1 MAHRI
6 FDRAQ
11 QLTTSTGAGALVL
24 GAVPQGMLGFADQS
38 PPAAEGDTFW
48 GTIFHLTAA
57 EVETTLCTYHA
68 DGTITRAAT
77 PLSSTTGAKIAF
89 SAGTKTITCVAP
101 ASKSVIAD
109 PNGLFEFPGPIATKG
124 QRETVAA
131 PSISAGVLTLDLSA
145 ATVFKVALTA
155 NVTTLTLAGA
165 VAGFATSFILE
176 LTADGTARAFTM
188 PGNVTALDGPYT
200 PSSTNGKRDR
210 LIFETDDG
218 GTTWLM
224 GIRAQNY

>member
-24 GAVPQGMLGFADQS
+24 GAVPQGMLGFAYQS

-89 SAGTKTITCVAP
+89 SAGTKIITCVAP

-131 PSISAGVLTLDLSA
+131 PSISAGVLTLDLLA
-145 ATVFKVALTA
+145 ATYFNVALNA
-155 NVTTLTLAGA
+155 NVTSLVLANM
-165 VAGFATSFILE
+165 VAGKAASFLLE
-176 LTADGTARAFTM
+176 FTADGTARTVAQPASVVAMT
-188 PGNVTALDGPYT
+188 GAYT
-200 PSSTNGKRDR
+200 PSSGNGKKDR
-210 LIFETDDG
+210 LLYETIDG
-218 GTTWLM
+218 GTTWRMWIAFLN
-224 GIRAQNY
+224 Q